1 MREMQKRALT
11 GTDVPA
17 SKPRTSSSTN
27 KALVRW
33 GWLSVFLLGSAQA
46 TECPLCA
53 PSHEKQDGVDLR
65 VANTAPIIEPDWEL
79 LLKARVAEA
88 DRLGLL
94 RSEQRKTAETMK
106 RHAQTPVDLKL
117 PKARVGTKRRMVILD
132 ADAVRS
138 MATPVKDVLSGFTR
152 GYVFFNA
159 DDPVQ
164 RKFVMKLPSIGSGM
178 RPVATAGNVSEASRA
193 MNLRLYADQGGVL
206 MRRFALKAV
215 PTVVVLTFDG
225 RELAAEI
232 EEAALEDEAAVAQ
245 AP

>member
-1 MREMQKRALT
+1 MRGMQKRSLT

-17 SKPRTSSSTN
+17 SKARTSSSTG
-27 KALVRW
+27 KALVWW

-46 TECPLCA
+46 TECPSCL
-53 PSHEKQDGVDLR
+53 PSLEKLDGVDLR

-79 LLKARVAEA
+79 LLKTRVAEA

-94 RSEQRKTAETMK
+94 KREQRKTAETMK

-164 RKFVMKLPSIGSGM
+164 RKFVMKLPSVGSGM

-206 MRRFALKAV
+206 MRRFALKVV
-215 PTVVVLTFDG
+215 PTVVVLTFDD

-232 EEAALEDEAAVAQ
+232 EEAALEDELADAR

>member
-1 MREMQKRALT
+1 MRGMQKRALT

-17 SKPRTSSSTN
+17 SKVRTSSSTG

-33 GWLSVFLLGSAQA
+33 GWVSVFLLGSAQA

-164 RKFVMKLPSIGSGM
+164 REFVMKLPSVGSGM

-232 EEAALEDEAAVAQ
+232 EEAALEDELADAR

>member
-1 MREMQKRALT
+1 MRGMQKRSLT

-17 SKPRTSSSTN
+17 SKARTSSSTG
-27 KALVRW
+27 KALVWW

-46 TECPLCA
+46 TECPSCL
-53 PSHEKQDGVDLR
+53 PSLEKLDGVDLR

-79 LLKARVAEA
+79 LLKTRVAEA

-94 RSEQRKTAETMK
+94 KREQRKTAETMK

-193 MNLRLYADQGGVL
+193 MSLRLYADQGGVL

-232 EEAALEDEAAVAQ
+232 EEAALEDEPADAR

>member
-1 MREMQKRALT
+1 MRGMERRAFT
-11 GTDVPA
+11 GTDIRA
-17 SKPRTSSSTN
+17 SKVRTSSSTV
-27 KALVRW
+27 KAFVRW
-33 GWLSVFLLGSAQA
+33 GWVTAVLLGSAQA
-46 TECPLCA
+46 TECPSCLPA
-53 PSHEKQDGVDLR
+53 HQKQDRVDLR

-79 LLKARVAEA
+79 LLKNRVSEA
-88 DRLGLL
+88 DRSGLL
-94 RSEQRKTAETMK
+94 RSAQRKTAESMK

-132 ADAVRS
+132 AETVRS

-164 RKFVMKLPSIGSGM
+164 RKFVMRLPSIGSAV
-178 RPVATAGNVSEASRA
+178 RPVATAGNVADASRA

-225 RELAAEI
+225 KELAAEI
-232 EEAALEDEAAVAQ
+232 EEAALKDEATDAE

>member
-1 MREMQKRALT
+1 MRGMQKRALT
-11 GTDVPA
+11 GTDTPA
-17 SKPRTSSSTN
+17 SKVRTSSSTG
-27 KALVRW
+27 KALVWW

-46 TECPLCA
+46 TECPSCA
-53 PSHEKQDGVDLR
+53 PSLEKQDGVDLR

-79 LLKARVAEA
+79 LLKTRVAEA

-94 RSEQRKTAETMK
+94 RSEQRKTAETIK

-164 RKFVMKLPSIGSGM
+164 R
-178 RPVATAGNVSEASRA
+178 
-193 MNLRLYADQGGVL
+193 
-206 MRRFALKAV
+206 
-215 PTVVVLTFDG
+215 
-225 RELAAEI
+225 
-232 EEAALEDEAAVAQ
+232 
-245 AP
+245 

>member
-1 MREMQKRALT
+1 MRGMQKRALT

-17 SKPRTSSSTN
+17 SKARTSSSTG

-33 GWLSVFLLGSAQA
+33 GWVTVFLLGSAQA

-88 DRLGLL
+88 D
-94 RSEQRKTAETMK
+94 
-106 RHAQTPVDLKL
+106 AQTPVDLKL

-164 RKFVMKLPSIGSGM
+164 RKFVMKLPSIGSAM

-232 EEAALEDEAAVAQ
+232 EEAALEDEPADAR

>member
-1 MREMQKRALT
+1 MRGMQKRALT
-11 GTDVPA
+11 VTDVPA
-17 SKPRTSSSTN
+17 SNARTSSSTS
-27 KALVRW
+27 KSLVRW
-33 GWLSVFLLGSAQA
+33 GWVSVFLLGSAQA

-79 LLKARVAEA
+79 LLKTRVAEA

-94 RSEQRKTAETMK
+94 KREQRKTAETMK

-164 RKFVMKLPSIGSGM
+164 RKFVMKLPSVGSGM

-232 EEAALEDEAAVAQ
+232 EEAALEDESADAR

>member
-1 MREMQKRALT
+1 MRGMQKRALT
-11 GTDVPA
+11 GTDVLA
-17 SKPRTSSSTN
+17 SKARTSSSTG

-33 GWLSVFLLGSAQA
+33 GCVSVFLLGSAQA
-46 TECPLCA
+46 TECPSCL
-53 PSHEKQDGVDLR
+53 PSLEKLDGVDLR

-79 LLKARVAEA
+79 LLKTRVAEA

-94 RSEQRKTAETMK
+94 KREQRKTAETMK

-164 RKFVMKLPSIGSGM
+164 RKFVMKLPSVGSGM

-193 MNLRLYADQGGVL
+193 MSLRLYADQGGVL

-232 EEAALEDEAAVAQ
+232 EEVALEDEPADAR

>member
-1 MREMQKRALT
+1 
-11 GTDVPA
+11 
-17 SKPRTSSSTN
+17 
-27 KALVRW
+27 
-33 GWLSVFLLGSAQA
+33 
-46 TECPLCA
+46 
-53 PSHEKQDGVDLR
+53 
-65 VANTAPIIEPDWEL
+65 
-79 LLKARVAEA
+79 
-88 DRLGLL
+88 
-94 RSEQRKTAETMK
+94 MK

-132 ADAVRS
+132 ADTVRS

-164 RKFVMKLPSIGSGM
+164 RKFVMKLPSVGSGM

-193 MNLRLYADQGGVL
+193 MSLRLYADQGGVL

-215 PTVVVLTFDG
+215 PTVVVLSFDG

-232 EEAALEDEAAVAQ
+232 EEAALEDEATDAR